1 MGNISFLTGT
11 HVITTRSIDEAI
23 YQLENT
29 SVLFL
34 NSWNQVPKDLGKAAR
49 TSGEAMVYLDHIVNE
64 IMRSRDHLKSSSIY
78 EGSLLKNLLD
88 VHKGIALSPVTRI
101 EQANIKA
108 IGPGNGILPNQG
120 SPITMEKLLNKIKH
134 RRHDYANFRVGQNN
148 EHIFIITVDK
158 SNHRPDSI
166 VEFIVHDFCAHCTSI
181 SAII

>member
-11 HVITTRSIDEAI
+11 NVTTIRSIDEAI

-88 VHKGIALSPVTRI
+88 MHKGIALSPVTRI

-158 SNHRPDSI
+158 PNQQPDSI
-166 VEFIVHDFCAHCTSI
+166 VEFIVRDFCAHCTSI